1 MSKNLVGDDGDLI
14 SNEDRNT
21 KKVRFKD
28 VDTDTSC
35 EMLVDL
41 IPTPVPSWKDKM
53 LGKTLPASTDEVEL
67 NFQEYGHVR
76 DLFPSNGP
84 EKGRGESKEGST
96 AVAPEKE
103 KSVEASESFRPWM
116 LVERKSRRNQGSNA
130 SLAAKFQGKNGEGSR
145 FNALSLVQSE
155 TIENGEIGADFS
167 GAASQARVGK
177 DQRGSLKAGNGLSI
191 GLNAGPISVPTSNS
205 NGGNYFQQKI
215 NSVMT
220 EPRLQDF
227 NPAQAQINNKET
239 ALKGPN
245 SQTFQDANPVS
256 ERAGQIHHA
265 STQEHIQVQSTIVAK
280 YVNSENFP
288 AFSTTSEIASGMEQ
302 NIQAMEFDGIK
313 AHFNPTFE
321 ENLHSKSREHAV
333 GRKFEALEAG
343 SLRNIERKNSSKVGF
358 GESMEAV
365 VNLILSPM
373 VNETG
378 NGVQNEAASNLDGAD
393 DS

>member
-35 EMLVDL
+35 EMVVDL
-41 IPTPVPSWKDKM
+41 IPTPVPSSKDKM

-76 DLFPSNGP
+76 DLCPSNGP

-103 KSVEASESFRPWM
+103 KSVEPSESFRPWM

-155 TIENGEIGADFS
+155 SIENGEIGADFS
-167 GAASQARVGK
+167 GVIFKKREFLKIKDGVSRDNSHNYGLKNEHIFSRAASQAAVGK

-220 EPRLQDF
+220 EPTLQDF

-245 SQTFQDANPVS
+245 SVLW
-256 ERAGQIHHA
+256 GVG
-265 STQEHIQVQSTIVAK
+265 VQLT
-280 YVNSENFP
+280 
-288 AFSTTSEIASGMEQ
+288 
-302 NIQAMEFDGIK
+302 DGILDPDK
-313 AHFNPTFE
+313 HSAVIFK

-333 GRKFEALEAG
+333 GRKFEALEAD

-365 VNLILSPM
+365 VNLILSQM

>member
-35 EMLVDL
+35 EMVVDL

-76 DLFPSNGP
+76 DLCPSNGP

-145 FNALSLVQSE
+145 FNALSLVQSKS
-155 TIENGEIGADFS
+155 IENGEI
-167 GAASQARVGK
+167 AASQARVGK

-220 EPRLQDF
+220 EPTLQDF

-239 ALKGPN
+239 ALNGPN

-265 STQEHIQVQSTIVAK
+265 STQEEHIQVQSTIVAK

-343 SLRNIERKNSSKVGF
+343 
-358 GESMEAV
+358 ESMEAV

-393 DS
+393 DY

>member
-1 MSKNLVGDDGDLI
+1 RSRIEFPGVRYHEDYGEWYTNDKNF
-14 SNEDRNT
+14 R
-21 KKVRFKD
+21 
-28 VDTDTSC
+28 
-35 EMLVDL
+35 
-41 IPTPVPSWKDKM
+41 KDKATI
-53 LGKTLPASTDEVEL
+53 GKG
-67 NFQEYGHVR
+67 YGHVR
-76 DLFPSNGP
+76 DLCPSNGP

-103 KSVEASESFRPWM
+103 NSVEPSESFRPWM

-130 SLAAKFQGKNGEGSR
+130 SLVAKFQGKNGEGSR

-155 TIENGEIGADFS
+155 SIENGEIGADFS
-167 GAASQARVGK
+167 GAAVGK

-220 EPRLQDF
+220 EPTLQDF

-245 SQTFQDANPVS
+245 SCLKELGKSIMRRPKKNISRPWNLM
-256 ERAGQIHHA
+256 ELKRIL
-265 STQEHIQVQSTIVAK
+265 IQLSKLLWGVGVQLT
-280 YVNSENFP
+280 
-288 AFSTTSEIASGMEQ
+288 
-302 NIQAMEFDGIK
+302 DGILDPDK
-313 AHFNPTFE
+313 HSAVIFK

-343 SLRNIERKNSSKVGF
+343 SLRNIERKNSTKVGF

-365 VNLILSPM
+365 VNLILSQM